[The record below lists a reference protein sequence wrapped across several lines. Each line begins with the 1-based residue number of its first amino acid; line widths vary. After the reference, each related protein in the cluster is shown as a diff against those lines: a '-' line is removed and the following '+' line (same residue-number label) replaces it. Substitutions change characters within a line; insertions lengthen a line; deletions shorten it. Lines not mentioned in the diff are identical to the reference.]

1 MSRDSILEIQHKREQ
16 SHDSGTYQ
24 DWTLEESFQHNPA
37 QQSKNSDFVTVV
49 AVVAVDEKPFVTVLS
64 VENDTSDSEDV
75 LVYRLPGE
83 RLGFGLKF
91 DGGIKNAEKVKKL
104 LIQSCA
110 DDSPASRT
118 RASWGPLAPGDEILV
133 IDSVP
138 VSEMTRMDCVRALKE
153 SNVVIKLG
161 VRKGHSK
168 EEDKEAPPIPPRKFP
183 RKKENVELPSYSP
196 HQPVEEHQKNSPPVQ
211 PRSRQLPQAELY
223 TDLISQECILP
234 TESESDDTGSSIS
247 TVVSRISSTPT
258 TCNSSFSDGRSIDM
272 APPSVLA
279 AKPTAYDLDKV
290 LEPFLRLER
299 EFSSTAINETN
310 LFHSLAEASN
320 LKSPSPLEEE
330 EEVPKAAPR
339 QDARRPPPPPP
350 PRAGRH
356 LPRLIDF
363 VPKDRTDLVV
373 PSPLPTP
380 QLPSQPK
387 LGEEPIKDEMPR
399 SDTKELPDGIEE
411 TKSSNMEPEEFMQKP
426 ESLFHQEKYP
436 PSCSRLP
443 PDGHE
448 YPSQNKILAK
458 PTNELK
464 VSVISSTPPTDRK
477 SVV

>member
-24 DWTLEESFQHNPA
+24 DWTLEESFQHTPG
-37 QQSKNSDFVTVV
+37 QQCKNSDFVT
-49 AVVAVDEKPFVTVLS
+49 VVAVDEKPFVTVLS
-64 VENDTSDSEDV
+64 VENGTSDSEDV

-153 SNVVIKLG
+153 SNVVIKLR
-161 VRKGHSK
+161 VRRGQGK

-183 RKKENVELPSYSP
+183 RKKENVEPPPPPPYVP
-196 HQPVEEHQKNSPPVQ
+196 PQPMEEQQKNSPPVL

-223 TDLISQECILP
+223 TDLIAQESILP

-258 TCNSSFSDGRSIDM
+258 TCNSSFSDGRSIDL
-272 APPSVLA
+272 APPPVPG

-299 EFSSTAINETN
+299 EFSSSAINEAN

-330 EEVPKAAPR
+330 ESAPKPAPR
-339 QDARRPPPPPP
+339 QERRRPPPPPP
-350 PRAGRH
+350 PRTDRHEQRH

-373 PSPLPTP
+373 PSPLVPS
-380 QLPSQPK
+380 QLPTQPK
-387 LGEEPIKDEMPR
+387 PVEEPVKEEMTR
-399 SDTKELPDGIEE
+399 NHTK
-411 TKSSNMEPEEFMQKP
+411 
-426 ESLFHQEKYP
+426 
-436 PSCSRLP
+436 
-443 PDGHE
+443 
-448 YPSQNKILAK
+448 
-458 PTNELK
+458 
-464 VSVISSTPPTDRK
+464 
-477 SVV
+477 

>member
-24 DWTLEESFQHNPA
+24 DWTLEESFQ
-37 QQSKNSDFVTVV
+37 QSPGQHCKNSDFVT
-49 AVVAVDEKPFVTVLS
+49 VVAVDEKPFVTVLS
-64 VENDTSDSEDV
+64 VENGPPDSEDV

-133 IDSVP
+133 IDSIP
-138 VSEMTRMDCVRALKE
+138 VSDMTRMDCVRALKE
-153 SNVVIKLG
+153 SNVVIKLR
-161 VRKGHSK
+161 VRRGSCKD
-168 EEDKEAPPIPPRKFP
+168 EDKEAPPIPPRKFP
-183 RKKENVELPSYSP
+183 RKRESLEPPPTSYVP
-196 HQPVEEHQKNSPPVQ
+196 PQPGDDQQKNSPPVL

-223 TDLISQECILP
+223 TDLLAQESILP

-258 TCNSSFSDGRSIDM
+258 TCNSSFSDGRSINSIDLA
-272 APPSVLA
+272 APPLPG
-279 AKPTAYDLDKV
+279 AKPSAYDLDKV

-299 EFSSTAINETN
+299 EFSSSAINEAH

-320 LKSPSPLEEE
+320 LMDGAKVPHQEEE
-330 EEVPKAAPR
+330 ETAPKPAPR
-339 QDARRPPPPPP
+339 QERRRPPPPPP
-350 PRAGRH
+350 PRTDRHEQRH

-373 PSPLPTP
+373 PSPLVPA
-380 QLPSQPK
+380 QLQA
-387 LGEEPIKDEMPR
+387 
-399 SDTKELPDGIEE
+399 
-411 TKSSNMEPEEFMQKP
+411 Q
-426 ESLFHQEKYP
+426 
-436 PSCSRLP
+436 
-443 PDGHE
+443 
-448 YPSQNKILAK
+448 
-458 PTNELK
+458 
-464 VSVISSTPPTDRK
+464 
-477 SVV
+477 